1 MEKVADSEKKRC
13 VPAMRLLNVFVVL
26 SGLTFSLLQ
35 TSASDQA
42 SSHAKSQ
49 QAAEERAS
57 SVPAKPMDSASAVGE
72 TQAVIMIRGLCT
84 QGAGGSRQSEGS
96 CSKQITRKDFEGL
109 MRALNPGGQP
119 VSSNGRQNLAQAYVE
134 ALAFEDAARKAGTED
149 TEEFR
154 EVMFWVRLRT
164 IGDLY
169 RRNLQEKYR
178 TPEPEEIDSYYQQHL
193 GSFER
198 VHLLR
203 ILVPR
208 ESFSGNDKNEF
219 DKKALAAAQ
228 VARTR
233 AVNGEALEQ
242 IQKDVYAGL
251 GLQGP
256 PATDLGTY
264 KRTDFMENEAADVF
278 SLQAGEVGP
287 LETEIKNYVIY
298 KVASKET
305 LKEDQVKADII
316 HEIAQQKYRDALKAV
331 MDSAPADFNEQY
343 FGRMP
348 PKPPIESPALP
359 RRPAH

>member
-1 MEKVADSEKKRC
+1 MWLV
-13 VPAMRLLNVFVVL
+13 NVLVVL

-35 TSASDQA
+35 TPASGQISSSEKQNQAAERQA
-42 SSHAKSQ
+42 SSIPPKP
-49 QAAEERAS
+49 ER
-57 SVPAKPMDSASAVGE
+57 PADSASAVGE
-72 TQAVIMIRGLCT
+72 TQAVITIRGLCA
-84 QGAGGSRQSEGS
+84 QDANNSSKPGDS
-96 CSKQITRKDFEGL
+96 CSKQITRKDFERL
-109 MRALNPGGQP
+109 MHALNPGGQS
-119 VSSNGRQNLAQAYVE
+119 VSPNGRQNLAQAYVE
-134 ALAFEDAARKAGTED
+134 ALAFEDAAGKAGTED

-164 IGDLY
+164 IADLY

-193 GSFER
+193 ASFER

-208 ESFSGNDKNEF
+208 ENFSGDKNEF

-228 VARTR
+228 AARTR

-251 GLQGP
+251 GLDHP
-256 PATDLGTY
+256 PSTDLGTY
-264 KRTDFMENEAADVF
+264 QRADFIEKEAADVF
-278 SLQAGEVGP
+278 SLQPGEVSP
-287 LETEIKNYVIY
+287 LETEIKSYVIY

-305 LKEDQVKADII
+305 LTEAQVKAEII
-316 HEIAQQKYRDALKAV
+316 HEISQQKYRDALKAV
-331 MDSAPADFNEQY
+331 MDSAHADFNEQY
-343 FGRMP
+343 FGPMA
-348 PKPPIESPALP
+348 PKPPIEAPVIP

>member
-1 MEKVADSEKKRC
+1 MW
-13 VPAMRLLNVFVVL
+13 LLNVLVVAI
-26 SGLTFSLLQ
+26 GITFSLLQ
-35 TSASDQA
+35 SPASEQI
-42 SSHAKSQ
+42 SSREKPN
-49 QAAEERAS
+49 QAAEPQVS
-57 SVPAKPMDSASAVGE
+57 SAPAKPERLADFASAVAEG
-72 TQAVIMIRGLCT
+72 QAVITIRGLCT
-84 QGAGGSRQSEGS
+84 EADGSKGQPGNS
-96 CSKQITRKDFEGL
+96 CSKQITRKDFERL
-109 MRALNPGGQP
+109 MNALNPGGQTI
-119 VSSNGRQNLAQAYVE
+119 STSGRQNLAQAYVE
-134 ALAFEDAARKAGTED
+134 ALAFADAARKAGTED

-164 IGDLY
+164 VADLY

-178 TPEPEEIDSYYQQHL
+178 NPEPAEIDRYYQEHID
-193 GSFER
+193 SFER

-208 ESFSGNDKNEF
+208 ENSSGGDKNEF

-228 VARTR
+228 VARAQ
-233 AVNGEALEQ
+233 AVSGEALEQ

-251 GLQGP
+251 RLEQP

-264 KRTDFMENEAADVF
+264 QRADFLEKEAADVF
-278 SLQAGEVGP
+278 SLQPGEVSP
-287 LETEIKNYVIY
+287 LETEIKSYVIY

-331 MDSAPADFNEQY
+331 MDSAQANFNEQY
-343 FGRMP
+343 FGRMT
-348 PKPPIESPALP
+348 PKPPMEAPIIP

>member
-1 MEKVADSEKKRC
+1 MWLVNVLVVAI
-13 VPAMRLLNVFVVL
+13 
-26 SGLTFSLLQ
+26 GITFSLLQ
-35 TSASDQA
+35 TPA
-42 SSHAKSQ
+42 SQ
-49 QAAEERAS
+49 QVSSTERPTQAAQGQGA
-57 SVPAKPMDSASAVGE
+57 SVPAKPADPSSAVAEG
-72 TQAVIMIRGLCT
+72 QAVITVRGICAEE
-84 QGAGGSRQSEGS
+84 AGSKKQPGNP
-96 CSKQITRKDFEGL
+96 CSKQITRKDFERL
-109 MRALNPGGQP
+109 MNALNPGGQNISP
-119 VSSNGRQNLAQAYVE
+119 SGRQNLAQAYVE

-178 TPEPEEIDSYYQQHL
+178 NPEPAEIDTYYQEHL

-208 ESFSGNDKNEF
+208 ENSSGGDKNEF

-228 VARTR
+228 AARKR
-233 AVNGEALEQ
+233 AVNGEAVEQ

-251 GLQGP
+251 GLEQP

-264 KRTDFMENEAADVF
+264 QRADFMEKEAADVF
-278 SLQAGEVGP
+278 SLQPGEVSP
-287 LETEIKNYVIY
+287 LETETKSYVIY

-316 HEIAQQKYRDALKAV
+316 REIEQQKYRDALKAV
-331 MDSAPADFNEQY
+331 MDSAQADFNEQY

-348 PKPPIESPALP
+348 PKLPMVPPGMPQ
-359 RRPAH
+359 RPVH

>member
-1 MEKVADSEKKRC
+1 M
-13 VPAMRLLNVFVVL
+13 
-26 SGLTFSLLQ
+26 
-35 TSASDQA
+35 
-42 SSHAKSQ
+42 
-49 QAAEERAS
+49 
-57 SVPAKPMDSASAVGE
+57 AVKDTE
-72 TQAVIMIRGLCT
+72 PVITIRGLCAEV
-84 QGAGGSRQSEGS
+84 AGSSGHAGNS
-96 CSKQITRKDFEGL
+96 CSKQITRKEFERL
-109 MRALNPGGQP
+109 MNALNPGGQSI
-119 VSSNGRQNLAQAYVE
+119 SSNGRQNLAQAYVE

-164 IGDLY
+164 IADLY

-178 TPEPEEIDSYYQQHL
+178 TPEPEEIDSYYQEHL

-208 ESFSGNDKNEF
+208 ENFSGGDKNEF

-228 VARTR
+228 AARTR

-251 GLQGP
+251 GLDQP

-264 KRTDFMENEAADVF
+264 QRADFMEKEAADVF
-278 SLQAGEVGP
+278 SLQPGEVSP
-287 LETEIKNYVIY
+287 LETEIKSYVIY

-305 LKEDQVKADII
+305 LKEAQVKADII

-331 MDSAPADFNEQY
+331 MDSAQADFNEQY
-343 FGRMP
+343 FGRMA
-348 PKPPIESPALP
+348 PKPPIEPPVMP

>member
-1 MEKVADSEKKRC
+1 MW
-13 VPAMRLLNVFVVL
+13 LLNVLVVL

-35 TSASDQA
+35 TSASDQGP
-42 SSHAKSQ
+42 SHAKSN
-49 QAAEERAS
+49 QAAQGQT
-57 SVPAKPMDSASAVGE
+57 SVPPRPEMPADSASAVGE
-72 TQAVIMIRGLCT
+72 TQAVITIRGLC
-84 QGAGGSRQSEGS
+84 GGSATSIGEPENS
-96 CSKQITRKDFEGL
+96 CNKQITRKDFERL
-109 MRALNPGGQP
+109 MHALNPGGQT

-134 ALAFEDAARKAGTED
+134 ALAFEEAARKAGTEE

-178 TPEPEEIDSYYQQHL
+178 NPEPAEIDSYYQQHL
-193 GSFER
+193 SSFER

-208 ESFSGNDKNEF
+208 ESFSGGDKNEF

-228 VARTR
+228 AARTR
-233 AVNGEALEQ
+233 AMNGEALEQ

-264 KRTDFMENEAADVF
+264 KRTDFMEKEAADVF
-278 SLQAGEVGP
+278 SLQPGEVSP
-287 LETEIKNYVIY
+287 LETEIKSYVIY

-343 FGRMP
+343 FGPMS
-348 PKPPIESPALP
+348 PKPPIEPPVPL
-359 RRPAH
+359 RHPAH

>member
-1 MEKVADSEKKRC
+1 MWLVNVLVAI
-13 VPAMRLLNVFVVL
+13 
-26 SGLTFSLLQ
+26 GITFSLLQAPLLQ
-35 TSASDQA
+35 TSASKQP
-42 SSHAKSQ
+42 SSSEKSN
-49 QAAEERAS
+49 QAAEAQAS
-57 SVPAKPMDSASAVGE
+57 PATAKPADSSSAVAEG
-72 TQAVIMIRGLCT
+72 QAVITVRGLC
-84 QGAGGSRQSEGS
+84 AEDDGSKKQPGNP
-96 CSKQITRKDFEGL
+96 CSKQITRKEFERL
-109 MRALNPGGQP
+109 MNALNPGGQS
-119 VSSNGRQNLAQAYVE
+119 VSTSGRQNLAQAYVE

-178 TPEPEEIDSYYQQHL
+178 NPAPEEIDTYYQEHL

-208 ESFSGNDKNEF
+208 ENSSGGDKNEF

-228 VARTR
+228 AARKR
-233 AVNGEALEQ
+233 AVNGEAVEQ

-251 GLQGP
+251 GLEQP

-264 KRTDFMENEAADVF
+264 QRADFLEKEAADVF
-278 SLQAGEVGP
+278 SLQAGEVSP
-287 LETEIKNYVIY
+287 VETETKSYVIY

-316 HEIAQQKYRDALKAV
+316 REIAQQKYRDALKAV
-331 MDSAPADFNEQY
+331 MDSAQADFNEQY

-348 PKPPIESPALP
+348 PKLPMESPALP

>member
-1 MEKVADSEKKRC
+1 
-13 VPAMRLLNVFVVL
+13 VPPKA
-26 SGLTFSLLQ
+26 T
-35 TSASDQA
+35 
-42 SSHAKSQ
+42 
-49 QAAEERAS
+49 
-57 SVPAKPMDSASAVGE
+57 DSASAVGE
-72 TQAVIMIRGLCT
+72 TQAVITIRGLCA
-84 QGAGGSRQSEGS
+84 QGAGSIRQSES
-96 CSKQITRKDFEGL
+96 CSKQITRKDFERL
-109 MRALNPGGQP
+109 MHALNPGGQAI
-119 VSSNGRQNLAQAYVE
+119 SSNGRQNLAHAYVE
-134 ALAFEDAARKAGTED
+134 ALAFEEAARKTGTED

-178 TPEPEEIDSYYQQHL
+178 TPEPEEIDSYYQQHVD
-193 GSFER
+193 SFER

-208 ESFSGNDKNEF
+208 ENFSSGDKSEF

-228 VARTR
+228 AARTR

-242 IQKDVYAGL
+242 IQKDIYAGL
-251 GLQGP
+251 SLEHP

-264 KRTDFMENEAADVF
+264 KRTDFMEKEAADVF
-278 SLQAGEVGP
+278 SLQPGEVGP
-287 LETEIKNYVIY
+287 LETEIKSYVIY

-305 LKEDQVKADII
+305 LKEAQVKADII

-348 PKPPIESPALP
+348 SPPPIDGPVAP